1 MSRDAKSPVFPR
13 GAKNCCDASSNS
25 GASGDIV
32 AVDIFDVSN
41 IVKWSWAI
49 NGLMSSAALLV
60 PMMAVPE
67 SRIQSEGAGTGLQA
81 TAHLNFKIVIPKVL
95 YLHVAGANDHDA
107 QTVAIMSNSRNVWL
121 TATLRT
127 PEVQGPDGAIRS
139 SADSATARGNVILS
153 AAARKVIA
161 QDTACSLSEPGA
173 GRPSAGATQLV
184 CTASMP

>member
-1 MSRDAKSPVFPR
+1 
-13 GAKNCCDASSNS
+13 
-25 GASGDIV
+25 
-32 AVDIFDVSN
+32 VSN

-49 NGLMSSAALLV
+49 NGLMGSAALLV

-67 SRIQSEGAGTGLQA
+67 SRIQTEGTGAGLQA

-95 YLHVAGANDHDA
+95 YLHVTSANDRDA

-127 PEVQGPDGAIRS
+127 PPQTQGTDVAAPH
-139 SADSATARGNVILS
+139 GNVILS
-153 AAARKVIA
+153 AAARKIIA
-161 QDTACSLSEPGA
+161 QDTACTLSEPRA
-173 GRPSAGATQLV
+173 NPASAGATQLV

>member
-1 MSRDAKSPVFPR
+1 M
-13 GAKNCCDASSNS
+13 
-25 GASGDIV
+25 V
-32 AVDIFDVSN
+32 AVDTFDVSN

-60 PMMAVPE
+60 PMVAVPE

-95 YLHVAGANDHDA
+95 YLHVASAHDRDA

-127 PEVQGPDGAIRS
+127 PEAQGSGGAIPHG
-139 SADSATARGNVILS
+139 DVILS
-153 AAARKVIA
+153 AAARKIIA
-161 QDTACSLSEPGA
+161 QDTACTLSEPRA
-173 GRPSAGATQLV
+173 GRASAGATQLV

>member
-1 MSRDAKSPVFPR
+1 M
-13 GAKNCCDASSNS
+13 
-25 GASGDIV
+25 V
-32 AVDIFDVSN
+32 AVDTFDVSN

-60 PMMAVPE
+60 PMVAVPE

-95 YLHVAGANDHDA
+95 YLHVASAHDRDA

-127 PEVQGPDGAIRS
+127 PEAQGSEGALHS
-139 SADSATARGNVILS
+139 SASSAAAHGDIILS
-153 AAARKVIA
+153 AAARKIIA
-161 QDTACSLSEPGA
+161 QDTACASSEPRA
-173 GRPSAGATQLV
+173 GRAAAGATQLV

>member
-1 MSRDAKSPVFPR
+1 
-13 GAKNCCDASSNS
+13 
-25 GASGDIV
+25 
-32 AVDIFDVSN
+32 VSN
-41 IVKWSWAI
+41 IVKWSRAI

-67 SRIQSEGAGTGLQA
+67 SRIQTEGAGTGLQA

-95 YLHVAGANDHDA
+95 YLHVASPNVRDA
-107 QTVAIMSNSRNVWL
+107 QTVAVMSNSRNVWL

-127 PEVQGPDGAIRS
+127 PGAQGSDA
-139 SADSATARGNVILS
+139 AHGNVMLS

-161 QDTACSLSEPGA
+161 QDTACTSSEPRA
-173 GRPSAGATQLV
+173 GRPSTGATQLV